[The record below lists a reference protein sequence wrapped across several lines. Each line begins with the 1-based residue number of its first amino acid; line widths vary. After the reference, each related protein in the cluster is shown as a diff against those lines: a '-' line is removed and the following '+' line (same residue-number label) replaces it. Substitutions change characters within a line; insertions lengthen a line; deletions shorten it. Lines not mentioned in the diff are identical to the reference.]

1 MQMVGIYL
9 HIIYLLKELVCGNK
23 KNSDSVTRQI
33 INFKNWRLEFH
44 QRKYTIDEKAYK
56 RAFYITRK
64 YKQ

>member
-1 MQMVGIYL
+1 MQIVAIYF
-9 HIIYLLKELVCGNK
+9 HIICLLKELVSGNK
-23 KNSDSVTRQI
+23 KNSKSITRQI

-64 YKQ
+64 YIQ